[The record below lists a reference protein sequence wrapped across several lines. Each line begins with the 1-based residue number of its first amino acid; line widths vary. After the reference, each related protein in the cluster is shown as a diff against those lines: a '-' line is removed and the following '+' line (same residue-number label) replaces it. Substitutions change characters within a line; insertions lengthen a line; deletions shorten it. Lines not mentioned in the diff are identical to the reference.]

1 VTIEEAE
8 QKMALGI
15 KVQIR
20 EGSAAK
26 NFEVLH
32 PLISKNPEMVMLC
45 TDDSHPD
52 DLIHGFMNL
61 IVKRAVAYGHDLF
74 DVLQTVSSNV
84 ISHYN
89 LPVGQLQ
96 EGDFADF
103 IVVDNLKEFN
113 TQATYIDG
121 KPVFDGEKTLF
132 EIPKSEAVNQFVR
145 TPIDAKDLKL
155 AVSEGQTLKVIEAY
169 DGDLTTGVFEY
180 ENKLSSDNFEADL
193 DHDILKM
200 VVLSRYDQ
208 SPVQVAYVKG
218 FQMKTGAFA
227 SSIAHDSHNIIAV
240 GANDKDLLAAIN
252 QLIENKGGI
261 AFVDGDKSDALRL
274 EIAGLMTNDSIEGVS
289 LKYKNISDAVKASGS
304 KLYAPLMTAAFMSL
318 LVIPKLK
325 LGDKGLFDVEK
336 FQFTDLIKE

>member
-1 VTIEEAE
+1 
-8 QKMALGI
+8 
-15 KVQIR
+15 
-20 EGSAAK
+20 
-26 NFEVLH
+26 
-32 PLISKNPEMVMLC
+32 
-45 TDDSHPD
+45 
-52 DLIHGFMNL
+52 
-61 IVKRAVAYGHDLF
+61 
-74 DVLQTVSSNV
+74 
-84 ISHYN
+84 
-89 LPVGQLQ
+89 
-96 EGDFADF
+96 
-103 IVVDNLKEFN
+103 
-113 TQATYIDG
+113 
-121 KPVFDGEKTLF
+121 
-132 EIPKSEAVNQFVR
+132 
-145 TPIDAKDLKL
+145 
-155 AVSEGQTLKVIEAY
+155 
-169 DGDLTTGVFEY
+169 
-180 ENKLSSDNFEADL
+180 
-193 DHDILKM
+193 M